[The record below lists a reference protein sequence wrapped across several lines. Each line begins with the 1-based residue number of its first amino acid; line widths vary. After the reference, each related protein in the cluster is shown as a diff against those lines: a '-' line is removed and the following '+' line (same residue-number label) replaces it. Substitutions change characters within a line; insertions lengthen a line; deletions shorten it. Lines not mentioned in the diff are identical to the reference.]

1 MTMFK
6 TILAAA
12 ALTAVPAMSMA
23 ACGSHSK
30 QVMSC
35 GEGLVWDEAQKT
47 CVKQVMS

>member
-1 MTMFK
+1 MTTIK
-6 TILAAA
+6 TLLAAA

-35 GEGLVWDEAQKT
+35 GEGLVWSEAQQT
-47 CVKQVMS
+47 CVQQVMS